1 MTKQVTTKDVIN
13 TAKGEIIDD
22 SMVHKFFAV
31 ATMLNL
37 AAMEFVEGSKDW
49 SMRLMSDGQT
59 TNFSLSMTRKA
70 ATKPFSHW
78 LSQESVPVLVRH
90 IENTNYNPDD
100 DDSPKYWVNLIIL
113 PSTPNKKLLK
123 PLKEALELSEQH
135 ARKPRPKAQVALA
148 ASAQASEQ

>member
-1 MTKQVTTKDVIN
+1 MAKLTTQQVIN
-13 TAKGEIIDD
+13 AAKGEVIDD

-31 ATMLNL
+31 AALLNL
-37 AAMEFVEGSKDW
+37 SAMEFVEGSKDW

-70 ATKPFSHW
+70 SVKPFSHW
-78 LSQESVPVLVRH
+78 LAQEAVPVLVRH
-90 IENTNYNPDD
+90 VENANWNQDD
-100 DDSPKYWVNLIIL
+100 EDSPQYWVNLIIL

-135 ARKPRPKAQVALA
+135 ARKPRAKASVALA
-148 ASAQASEQ
+148 ASAQEQ

>member
-1 MTKQVTTKDVIN
+1 MAKNVTTQDVIN
-13 TAKGEIIDD
+13 AAKGEVIDD

-37 AAMEFVEGSKDW
+37 SAMEFIEGAKSW
-49 SMRLMSDGQT
+49 SMRLMSDGQA

-70 ATKPFSHW
+70 STKPFSHW
-78 LSQESVPVLVRH
+78 LAQENVPVLVRH
-90 IENTNYNPDD
+90 IENANYNPDD
-100 DDSPKYWVNLIIL
+100 GDSPKYWVNLIIL

-135 ARKPRPKAQVALA
+135 VRKPKPKAQVALA
-148 ASAQASEQ
+148 ASAQATEQ

>member
-1 MTKQVTTKDVIN
+1 MAKNVTTQDVIN
-13 TAKGEIIDD
+13 AAKGEVIDD

-37 AAMEFVEGSKDW
+37 SAMEFVEGSKSW

-70 ATKPFSHW
+70 STKPFSHW
-78 LSQESVPVLVRH
+78 LSQENVPVLVRH
-90 IENTNYNPDD
+90 IENANYDPD

-135 ARKPRPKAQVALA
+135 ARKPKKQVALA
-148 ASAQASEQ
+148 ASAQATEQ